1 MASAKKEEFD
11 VPKSSWFVRLMI
23 LVVVLV
29 LGTIGTGFAREAV
42 DAYTLARDVGS
53 FTSTKGEITRASVRS
68 EGRDQVPEVK
78 FNYKVHEK
86 TYEGSN
92 HYTASSY
99 RDAKLAS
106 RDANRYKVGQTITV
120 FYDADAPARAAL
132 SREIPLQ
139 RAYVRFA
146 YGALFYGIAIFT
158 IVTYIRSR
166 KKMRVLAY
174 AKHVERERQQILD
187 EERATRLKSRGEEQ
201 G

>member
-11 VPKSSWFVRLMI
+11 IPKSSWFVRIMI

-29 LGTIGTGFAREAV
+29 LGTIGTGFAKEAV
-42 DAYTLARDVGS
+42 DAYTLSRDVS
-53 FTSTKGEITRASVRS
+53 AFTSTKGEITRASVRS

-78 FNYKVHEK
+78 YNYTVKGQ

-106 RDANRYKVGQTITV
+106 REANRYKVGQAVTI
-120 FYDADAPARAAL
+120 FYDAQTPSRSAL

-146 YGALFYGIAIFT
+146 YGALFYGIAIFS

-174 AKHVERERQQILD
+174 AKHVERERQKILD
-187 EERATRLKSRGEEQ
+187 EERAMRLKTSGEKQ
-201 G
+201 A